1 MRGFPGAR
9 AALLTAVLVVLT
21 AACGGQGRSAAPA
34 PTPTRPVLKIATQSP
49 LSGDRA
55 VLGVAIRNGVQLA
68 VEQRA
73 DRIAALGF
81 DGKVIPFDDR
91 ARREVGLANAAQI
104 VADPDV
110 LLVIGHLTSNVAL
123 PASEVYQRAGLAM
136 ISPANSDP
144 QLTARGFDAVSR
156 MIGRDDVQG
165 AAAAEFAAAELKARR
180 VFVVHDGS
188 PAGRAVAAAFRER
201 ARGAGLAVVGE
212 QKLEK
217 DVAPLLAV
225 LTASPP
231 DVIYLSM
238 TFAQAGAVIR
248 QVRAKNAKSAFIG
261 PDWLDSPRLLQFAGR
276 GAVGTYYTLVA
287 GPPGF
292 YPGTETFVQGYRK
305 RFTAEPPPFALQAY
319 DAAALGLEALARAI
333 RAAGGRPSRR
343 HVATEIRRTT
353 GFRGLT
359 GTVTLDAQG
368 DPNPAAY
375 FIVQVASTNPAEW
388 ERRKLVRTLR
398 LPPPVR

>member
-21 AACGGQGRSAAPA
+21 TACGGQGRSAAPA

-73 DRIAALGF
+73 DRIAALGH
-81 DGKVIPFDDR
+81 DVKVIP
-91 ARREVGLANAAQI
+91 AG
-104 VADPDV
+104 PDV

-156 MIGRDDVQG
+156 VIGRDDVQG

-248 QVRAKNAKSAFIG
+248 QVRGKDVKSAFIG

-276 GAVGTYYTLVA
+276 GAVETYFTLVA
-287 GPPGF
+287 GPPDF
-292 YPGTETFVQGYRK
+292 YPGTESFVQDYRK

-343 HVATEIRRTT
+343 LVAAEIRRTS
-353 GFRGLT
+353 GFRGLS
-359 GTVTLDAQG
+359 GNVTFDAQG

-375 FIVQVASTNPAEW
+375 FIVQVASTNPTEW
-388 ERRKLVRTLR
+388 ERRKLVRMLR
-398 LPPPVR
+398 LPPLAR